1 MSNMTGIT
9 QGTPQR
15 IPFGAGV
22 FFENVTYSESAPPT
36 QEEMIAGIMS
46 ATQEGGKITITPEF
60 FEPDLD
66 GKHVSVEE
74 LIQKVGETAVMD
86 ATMVELKPERV
97 AKAVIGKITESTD
110 KNYDVIT
117 SSELRKG
124 HFYKGFG
131 FYGELIGGRPF
142 ICVFK
147 KALCTNGFHY
157 EGKNKENG
165 KFAGTF
171 ECKSDLEYG
180 VTKLPYA
187 FFIYKEDKW
196 TAVPPEEIT
205 ETAA

>member
-22 FFENVTYSESAPPT
+22 FFENVTYSESVPPT

-66 GKHVSVEE
+66 GKYVSVEE
-74 LIQKVGETAVMD
+74 LIQKVGETAVME
-86 ATMVELKPERV
+86 TSMVELKPEAV
-97 AKAVIGKITESTD
+97 AKALIGKITKSTD
-110 KNYDVIT
+110 ENYDVIT
-117 SSELRKG
+117 SSELRAG

-147 KALCTNGFHY
+147 KALCTSGFGS
-157 EGKNKENG
+157 ETKNKENG
-165 KFAGTF
+165 KFAKTF

-187 FFIYKEDKW
+187 LFIYKEDKW
-196 TAVPPEEIT
+196 TKVPPEEIA
-205 ETAA
+205 EPAA